1 MNIGSL
7 SQDRCGV
14 KVRIAPEKSIGRYTM
29 TFILMAFG
37 YLLLIALLLRF
48 FQTMHRWDEEIS
60 SMTIE
65 GEVQAEPAPRTKA
78 A

>member
-1 MNIGSL
+1 
-7 SQDRCGV
+7 
-14 KVRIAPEKSIGRYTM
+14 M
-29 TFILMAFG
+29 TFILMAVG

-65 GEVQAEPAPRTKA
+65 GEVHGEQAPRTKA

>member
-1 MNIGSL
+1 
-7 SQDRCGV
+7 
-14 KVRIAPEKSIGRYTM
+14 M

-60 SMTIE
+60 SMKIE
-65 GEVQAEPAPRTKA
+65 GEMQAEQAPRTKA